1 MPYCTKC
8 EAWNTGRAAACEA
21 CGGTLSGERP
31 ASARLTGDFE
41 ARGTDEAWNLNLARD
56 DPGYTQPEAR
66 VLADAFEAV
75 RARARGL
82 PAAPAS
88 WLPAPGEDLAGALQ
102 LAVMPDATRADMTR
116 LKEGI
121 LDLQAFIA
129 DDEAEAAQR
138 VRARSQFDE
147 ADRRKG
153 EAALEQVLEGQATAI
168 CWMRDDDRVLGAMNA
183 LRPLGGVVIGDG
195 ERALAA
201 VDRYKESQ
209 MAGFVSMVA
218 GPIVVGVS
226 AAVGILLFGFTAVG
240 AVVAVVLAGSYFALG
255 AAVGMAVG
263 QVSSRARRAAL
274 RLPGDRAA
282 AVGSTL
288 VEIAM
293 VVSLFLVPA
302 ALGFGV
308 ITVCRA
314 LGLP

>member
-1 MPYCTKC
+1 MRC
-8 EAWNTGRAAACEA
+8 AAAPSA
-21 CGGTLSGERP
+21 TPRP

-41 ARGTDEAWNLNLARD
+41 ARGTDEPWNLNLARD

-66 VLADAFEAV
+66 ALADAFEKV

-88 WLPAPGEDLAGALQ
+88 WLPAPGEPLAGALQ
-102 LAVMPDATRADMTR
+102 LAITPDADRADMTR
-116 LKEGI
+116 LKEAI
-121 LDLQAFIA
+121 VDLQAFIP

-138 VRARSQFDE
+138 VRAGSAWDD

-153 EAALEQVLEGQATAI
+153 EAALERVLEGQAAAI

-183 LRPLGGVVIGDG
+183 IRPLHGVVVGDA

-201 VDRYKESQ
+201 VDRYKEGQ
-209 MAGFVSMVA
+209 TAGFVSMVG
-218 GPIVVGVS
+218 GPIAVVIG
-226 AAVGILLFGFTAVG
+226 AVVATVLLGFSAVG
-240 AVVAVVLAGSYFALG
+240 AGVAVVLAGAYFGLG
-255 AAVGMAVG
+255 AAVGLAVG
-263 QVSSRARRAAL
+263 QLSSRARRAAL

-282 AVGSTL
+282 AVASTL
-288 VEIAM
+288 VEVVM

-302 ALGFGV
+302 ALGFAAV
-308 ITVCRA
+308 AVCRS